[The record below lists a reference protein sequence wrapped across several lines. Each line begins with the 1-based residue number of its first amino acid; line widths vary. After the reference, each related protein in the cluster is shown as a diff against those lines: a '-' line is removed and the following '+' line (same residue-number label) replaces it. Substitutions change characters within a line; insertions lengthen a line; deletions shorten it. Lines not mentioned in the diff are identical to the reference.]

1 MEIIKILIT
10 YLLGFTLS
18 VLLFALSFVASN
30 KIKKEKLKYVFP
42 FLMPIVAI
50 VPTLIVL
57 TKIDMKDRVFNISAI
72 TDGVCWSVLLIT
84 VLVVAFLISMKSK
97 RTKMTSKEILANGL
111 SGMTMEIPQRL
122 LMQTLLYM
130 LLKLWEVSNAGFL
143 SYLLNAFV
151 WCTGIIVQALLDREA
166 FNKDLFLDVFAS
178 FLFSIGIGY
187 VFMRSGLI
195 ILPLIAHFM
204 ERIVSK
210 TIINYRISTAKNI

>member
-1 MEIIKILIT
+1 
-10 YLLGFTLS
+10 
-18 VLLFALSFVASN
+18 
-30 KIKKEKLKYVFP
+30 
-42 FLMPIVAI
+42 
-50 VPTLIVL
+50 
-57 TKIDMKDRVFNISAI
+57 
-72 TDGVCWSVLLIT
+72 
-84 VLVVAFLISMKSK
+84 
-97 RTKMTSKEILANGL
+97 
-111 SGMTMEIPQRL
+111 
-122 LMQTLLYM
+122 M